1 VELEEVTPA
10 SQSEKLP
17 PGEQQ
22 AMWHGLFDAS
32 FGEATSATKKGPWN
46 ELETGT
52 QCMYTGCREQEK
64 PSALLHVP
72 RGRSSGNV
80 PTSYVLYHSGFWLH
94 ILSMPTLAP
103 LLTLPRSPFHGSYWA
118 RRRVRERWRR
128 ADGDARPL
136 REGRAS
142 AVRGRRGR
150 LGPVKRVLY
159 RPRTCLGRRY
169 THQERV

>member
-1 VELEEVTPA
+1 MELEEVTPA

-17 PGEQQ
+17 PGEQRT
-22 AMWHGLFDAS
+22 MWHGLFGAS

-52 QCMYTGCREQEK
+52 QCMSHWCREQEK

-103 LLTLPRSPFHGSYWA
+103 PPLLLTLPRSPFHGDACASA
-118 RRRVRERWRR
+118 GGVRTATLASRR
-128 ADGDARPL
+128 L

-150 LGPVKRVLY
+150 LGPVKRVL
-159 RPRTCLGRRY
+159 
-169 THQERV
+169 

>member
-1 VELEEVTPA
+1 MELEEVTPA

-17 PGEQQ
+17 PGEQRT
-22 AMWHGLFDAS
+22 MWHGLFGAS

-52 QCMYTGCREQEK
+52 QCMSHWCREQEK

-94 ILSMPTLAP
+94 ILSMPSLAP
-103 LLTLPRSPFHGSYWA
+103 PPLLLTPPRSPFHGSYWA

-128 ADGDARPL
+128 ADGDAR
-136 REGRAS
+136 
-142 AVRGRRGR
+142 
-150 LGPVKRVLY
+150 
-159 RPRTCLGRRY
+159 
-169 THQERV
+169 